1 MALYGL
7 RSMNSETPEVRVV
20 LGLLILKVKQSS
32 SPLQLRDLSRAMI
45 GLLNTQE
52 WIVDDFMRVL
62 ASKTPGMNTL

>member
-1 MALYGL
+1 
-7 RSMNSETPEVRVV
+7 
-20 LGLLILKVKQSS
+20 
-32 SPLQLRDLSRAMI
+32 MI